1 MSSNKLKLQEDLLV
15 LHKEVWV
22 EEPAEEEAEVTKPC
36 KEEVESDRNK
46 NTYIL
51 FNSCVVLI
59 NKYTT
64 MYIRIYNNYQP
75 F

>member
-1 MSSNKLKLQEDLLV
+1 VSSNKLKPQEDLLV

-22 EEPAEEEAEVTKPC
+22 EEPEEEEAEVTKQC